1 MLSAKQLKEL
11 LRKWLQGKL
20 ERQELPEYQHP
31 VQRRRQGEERG
42 QESGGCSGQRLLN
55 RPPVRQPQRLYFGTH
70 FPKQLASKLERS
82 WEASIDIMKSSDS
95 PQHRLEPSLHHKF
108 PSVPTGDGCRN
119 QMPAR
124 HLISSITDW
133 C

>member
-1 MLSAKQLKEL
+1 MLSVKQLKEL
-11 LRKWLQGKL
+11 LRKWPQGKL

-31 VQRRRQGEERG
+31 VQRSRQGEERG

-55 RPPVRQPQRLYFGTH
+55 RPPVRQPQRLCFGTH

-95 PQHRLEPSLHHKF
+95 PQHRLELCIPHFTTSFPQFPQETDAGIKCLH
-108 PSVPTGDGCRN
+108 
-119 QMPAR
+119 A
-124 HLISSITDW
+124 ISSAQ
-133 C
+133 